1 MNVLITGAS
10 RGIGR
15 ACALRFLDAGCRVV
29 GIDKLPGSIE
39 HEAYRHIV
47 YDLRSDAPLPEA
59 GEVHILVN
67 NAGVQDEGDDIEV
80 NLKALMRV
88 TEHYGVQ
95 EHIRSICSVASAS
108 AHNGAEFP
116 AYAAS
121 KGGVLAY
128 TKNVAMR
135 VAQWGA
141 TCNSISPGGVLTEL
155 NRHVIDDPAL
165 WAEIMEETP
174 LKKWAS
180 AEEIAEWIYFLTAVN
195 RSMTAQDVLVDNGEM
210 AKFHFVW

>member
-1 MNVLITGAS
+1 MNVLITGTS
-10 RGIGR
+10 GGIGR
-15 ACALRFLDAGCRVV
+15 AAAIRFLEAGHRVT
-29 GIDKLPGSIE
+29 GIDKRTGSIE
-39 HEAYRHIV
+39 HAHYTHKV
-47 YDLRSDAPLPEA
+47 FDLRSCEPLPEV

-67 NAGVQDEGDDIEV
+67 NAGVQNEGDDIEV
-80 NLKALMRV
+80 NLSALMRV

-95 EHIRSICSVASAS
+95 EHIRSICNIASAS

-135 VAQWGA
+135 VAAYGA

-155 NRHVIDDPAL
+155 NRHVIEDQAL
-165 WAEIMEETP
+165 WTQIMDETP

-180 AEEIAEWIYFLTAVN
+180 AEEIAEWIYFLTVVN
-195 RSMTAQDVLVDNGEM
+195 RSMTAQDVLIDNGEM
-210 AKFHFVW
+210 AQFHFVW